1 MIGPTKDTF
10 IQPLSIKE
18 VLDELETFKNY
29 YCRTF
34 ETAFEKRTCFANNYF
49 NAGLKALQENISLQ
63 FVLNKY

>member
-18 VLDELETFKNY
+18 VLDELKTFTND
-29 YCRTF
+29 YCRSFKT
-34 ETAFEKRTCFANNYF
+34 TFEKRTYFANNYF
-49 NAGLKALQENISLQ
+49 NNGLKALQENISLQ

>member
-34 ETAFEKRTCFANNYF
+34 ETAFEK
-49 NAGLKALQENISLQ
+49 EP
-63 FVLNKY
+63 VLLITILMLV